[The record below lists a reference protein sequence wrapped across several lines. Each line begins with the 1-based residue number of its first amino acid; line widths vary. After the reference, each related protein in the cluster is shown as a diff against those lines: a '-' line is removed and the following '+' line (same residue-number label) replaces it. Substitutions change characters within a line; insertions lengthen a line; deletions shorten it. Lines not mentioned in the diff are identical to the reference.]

1 MAKQLV
7 FELPEIDRT
16 LTREHVEKHLEKYRL
31 LLLTQPEEKLPVI
44 TQQFSIT
51 PRSIT
56 NAFSSETENLAIER
70 VDNEQ
75 AIARFI
81 ERTNKAINRLSRQE
95 RAVII
100 KNYCNTEKL
109 YNYEI
114 YNELGMSE
122 RHYNR
127 IKSRAFYHLALALRL
142 EVYVEDQAVV
152 SS

>member
-1 MAKQLV
+1 LVNQLV

-16 LTREHVEKHLEKYRL
+16 LTREQVERHLEHYRL

-51 PRSIT
+51 PRSVT
-56 NAFSSETENLAIER
+56 NAFSSETENLAIEK
-70 VDNEQ
+70 VDKEK
-75 AIARFI
+75 AIAKFI
-81 ERTNKAINRLSRQE
+81 DRTNKAINRLARQE
-95 RAVII
+95 RAIII
-100 KNYCNTEKL
+100 KNYCDKENL

-127 IKSRAFYHLALALRL
+127 VKSRAFYHLALALRL
-142 EVYVEDQAVV
+142 EVYVDDQVV
-152 SS
+152 LSS